1 MAVKDW
7 RVVFSVCKAGLPER
21 LTCSIVAPCPWGS
34 GKMMLT
40 GKDKATIFSPLL
52 AYLLYL
58 SYLAFFSSRPFFFRW
73 VEGCFGLFVALVFC
87 NLIRRG
93 LIEDGGEEEPED
105 DGTARTDE
113 GDQPP
118 SSPPLRR

>member
-1 MAVKDW
+1 
-7 RVVFSVCKAGLPER
+7 
-21 LTCSIVAPCPWGS
+21 
-34 GKMMLT
+34 MMLT

-52 AYLLYL
+52 AYLIYLY
-58 SYLAFFSSRPFFFRW
+58 YLAFLSSRPFFFRW

-93 LIEDGGEEEPED
+93 LIDDGGEEEPED
-105 DGTARTDE
+105 DGTADVDE